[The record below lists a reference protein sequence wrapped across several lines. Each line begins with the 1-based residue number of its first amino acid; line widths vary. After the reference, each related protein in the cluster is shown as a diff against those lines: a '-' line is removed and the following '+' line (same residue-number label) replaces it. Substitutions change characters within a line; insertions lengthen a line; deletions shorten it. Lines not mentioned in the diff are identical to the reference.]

1 MCHLRQKPIC
11 QLKFGFDRTR
21 HNTHNLTF
29 VPNKGTYV
37 PIMGTQS
44 NDSTL
49 ASALFGKVRLAV
61 LALLFGHPDRAFYVR
76 EVVRAVEGGQG
87 AVQRELARLSGV
99 GLLLRREDGRQVYY
113 QANSENPLYTELRSI
128 MTKTV
133 GLADVLR
140 AALEPVRDHISA
152 AFVYGSVARG
162 DPESASDVDL
172 LVVGDVRFG
181 EVTELLSQ
189 TQDRIGR
196 EVNPSVFP
204 AEEFRRRASQEGDFL
219 ARVWSGRKVFVI
231 GDEREFGQLAG

>member
-1 MCHLRQKPIC
+1 
-11 QLKFGFDRTR
+11 
-21 HNTHNLTF
+21 
-29 VPNKGTYV
+29 
-37 PIMGTQS
+37 MGTTS

-61 LALLFGHPDRAFYVR
+61 LALLFGQPDRAFYVR
-76 EVVRAVEGGQG
+76 EIVRTVEGGQG
-87 AVQRELARLSGV
+87 AVQRELTRLSGV
-99 GLLLRREDGRQVYY
+99 GLLLRRQEGRQVYF
-113 QANSENPLYTELRSI
+113 QANKESPLYVELRSI

-140 AALEPVRDHISA
+140 AALQPVRDRISI

-181 EVTELLSQ
+181 EVTELLSH

-204 AEEFRRRASQEGDFL
+204 SEEFRRRASHEGDFL
-219 ARVWSGRKVFVI
+219 ARVWSGHKILVI
-231 GDEREFGQLAG
+231 GDECEFGQLAG